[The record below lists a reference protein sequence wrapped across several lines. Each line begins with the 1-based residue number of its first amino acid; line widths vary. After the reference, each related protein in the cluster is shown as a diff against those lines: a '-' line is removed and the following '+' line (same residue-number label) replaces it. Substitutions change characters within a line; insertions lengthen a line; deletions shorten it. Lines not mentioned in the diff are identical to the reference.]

1 MTGYGNWKF
10 YSGASGR
17 PRPTE
22 KRRAGSPRPSRA
34 LQAQSRIQ
42 RRGQAPA
49 LQSIAAHRKDLELIL
64 DWFEDARPP
73 DEVKAI
79 RALQDF
85 MLAEDIMD
93 NMDEE
98 DEEDEED
105 GDEVS
110 RRRPGKPSFSF
121 SQDAICIYAA
131 FRAVYGI
138 DLTNIP
144 YMHWWQFLSLLA
156 GLPQDTEIKERIY
169 YRSVDLNT
177 IKSKEE
183 RDRIKKIK
191 KLIAIKE
198 PQRRV
203 VDDYEIGD
211 VFA

>member
-1 MTGYGNWKF
+1 MNVLFEQFPDTVEVDGKEYAVVTDFREWIKLYEFFEHTLRFN
-10 YSGASGR
+10 
-17 PRPTE
+17 
-22 KRRAGSPRPSRA
+22 
-34 LQAQSRIQ
+34 
-42 RRGQAPA
+42 
-49 LQSIAAHRKDLELIL
+49 RKDLELIL

>member
-1 MTGYGNWKF
+1 MNVLFEQFPDTVEVDGKEYAVVTDFREWIKLHEF
-10 YSGASGR
+10 FEH
-17 PRPTE
+17 T
-22 KRRAGSPRPSRA
+22 RRFN
-34 LQAQSRIQ
+34 
-42 RRGQAPA
+42 
-49 LQSIAAHRKDLELIL
+49 RKDLELIL